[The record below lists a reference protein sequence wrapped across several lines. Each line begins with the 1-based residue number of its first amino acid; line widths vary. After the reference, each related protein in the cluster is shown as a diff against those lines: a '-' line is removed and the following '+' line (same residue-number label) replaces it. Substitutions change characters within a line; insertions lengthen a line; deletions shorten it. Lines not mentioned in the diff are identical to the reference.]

1 MQAAVWVLAKGLRVG
16 CMRAHV
22 FGCLAHVLFS
32 GACERPPAGRYTV
45 MSTSDTSVFAR
56 SPAQKMKGQSPSCH
70 SGSASCLSSMGP
82 MNIGIDLNLVKEKK
96 QGPVSWV
103 TRSSGKPAYREMLGF
118 TGRDGI
124 ALRGALEAG
133 GP

>member
-1 MQAAVWVLAKGLRVG
+1 
-16 CMRAHV
+16 
-22 FGCLAHVLFS
+22 
-32 GACERPPAGRYTV
+32 
-45 MSTSDTSVFAR
+45 
-56 SPAQKMKGQSPSCH
+56 
-70 SGSASCLSSMGP
+70 MGP

-133 GP
+133 GPWLQGAYPSRGLELTYL